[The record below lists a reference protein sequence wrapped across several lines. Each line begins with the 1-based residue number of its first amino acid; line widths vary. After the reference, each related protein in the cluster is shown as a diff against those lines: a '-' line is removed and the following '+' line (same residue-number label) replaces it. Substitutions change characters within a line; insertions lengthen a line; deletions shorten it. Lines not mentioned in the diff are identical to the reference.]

1 MKKKNLELT
10 EKEIDEI
17 FKKTFAALAMAGS
30 LAVDG
35 IDEKKRDLGLH
46 AYASNLLLFGVE
58 LIIKLGC
65 EPEDFFELVED
76 YYNAVVLKIN
86 LHEAKESGLH

>member
-58 LIIKLGC
+58 LIMKLGC
-65 EPEDFFELVED
+65 QPEDFFELVGD
-76 YYNAVVLKIN
+76 YYDAVIMKMQV
-86 LHEAKESGLH
+86 HEAKENGVH